1 MSKEEAGQGLLDQ
14 MKLSGVTQE
23 MQGIGECSPIGRD
36 LYGVET
42 AAVSG

>member
-1 MSKEEAGQGLLDQ
+1 MSKEETGQGLIAQ

-23 MQGIGECSPIGRD
+23 MQGIGECSPSGRG

-42 AAVSG
+42 AAVFG